1 MFLTRPLLSKF
12 SRIAT
17 NFVPI
22 CKNSVVEPLAL
33 AAIQTDGS
41 FRKNISRTA
50 IILDS
55 IQGEET
61 LVNTYFTHANS
72 HESEWCSVLNGLEFS
87 LKKKQLAVTLEN
99 DNQGVI
105 QSLITQSP
113 PKSLYWPYYDAIFEL
128 MNEFDWVS
136 MRWIPRERNKADRL
150 FRI

>member
-1 MFLTRPLLSKF
+1 MFSTRPLFSKV

-17 NFVPI
+17 LIPI
-22 CKNSVVEPLAL
+22 CKNSIVEPLAL

-41 FRKNISRTA
+41 FRKISRTA
-50 IILDS
+50 VLLDT
-55 IQGEET
+55 IQGEQFT

-72 HESEWCSVLNGLEFS
+72 YESEWCSVLNGLEFA
-87 LKKKQLAVTLEN
+87 LKKKQTAVTLEN

-105 QSLITQSP
+105 QSLITQTP
-113 PKSLYWPYYDAIFEL
+113 PKTFWNYYDDIYDL
-128 MNEFDWVS
+128 MDEFDWVS

>member
-1 MFLTRPLLSKF
+1 MFSRTTPLF
-12 SRIAT
+12 SRIVT
-17 NFVPI
+17 KLVPI

-41 FRKNISRTA
+41 FRKISRTA
-50 IILDS
+50 VLLDT
-55 IQGEET
+55 IQGEQFT

-72 HESEWCSVLNGLEFS
+72 YESEWCSVLNGLEFA
-87 LKKKQLAVTLEN
+87 LKKKQTAVTLEN

-105 QSLITQSP
+105 QSLITQTP
-113 PKSLYWPYYDAIFEL
+113 PKTFWNYYDDIYDL
-128 MNEFDWVS
+128 MDEFDWVS

>member
-1 MFLTRPLLSKF
+1 MFSRTTPLF

-17 NFVPI
+17 TFVPL

-41 FRKNISRTA
+41 FKRLSRTA
-50 IILDS
+50 VILDT
-55 IQGEET
+55 IQGEQFT

-87 LKKKQLAVTLEN
+87 LKKNQKAVTLEN
-99 DNQGVI
+99 DNQGI
-105 QSLITQSP
+105 IKSLITQTP
-113 PKSLYWPYYDAIFEL
+113 PKVLCSYYHAIYDL
-128 MNEFDWVS
+128 MNEFEWVS
-136 MRWIPRERNKADRL
+136 MRWIPREQNKADKL

>member
-1 MFLTRPLLSKF
+1 MFSRTKPLFSKI

-17 NFVPI
+17 LIPI
-22 CKNSVVEPLAL
+22 CKNSVVEPFAL

-50 IILDS
+50 IILDTV
-55 IQGEET
+55 QGEQFT

-72 HESEWCSVLNGLEFS
+72 YESEWCSVLNGLEFA
-87 LKKKQLAVTLEN
+87 LKKKQTAVTLEN

-105 QSLITQSP
+105 KSLITQTP
-113 PKSLYWPYYDAIFEL
+113 PKVFWRYYDSIHEL
-128 MNEFDWVS
+128 LETFKWVS
-136 MRWIPRERNKADRL
+136 VRWIPREQNKADRL

>member
-1 MFLTRPLLSKF
+1 MFSTRPLFKF

-17 NFVPI
+17 TFVPI

-33 AAIQTDGS
+33 AAVQTDGS
-41 FRKNISRTA
+41 FKRLSRTA
-50 IILDS
+50 VILETV
-55 IQGEET
+55 QGEQFT

-87 LKKKQLAVTLEN
+87 LKKNQKAVTLEN

-105 QSLITQSP
+105 QSLLTQSP
-113 PKSLYWPYYDAIFEL
+113 PRPLYWPYYDSIHEL
-128 MNEFDWVS
+128 MTEFDWVS

>member
-1 MFLTRPLLSKF
+1 MFSTRPLF
-12 SRIAT
+12 SRIVT
-17 NFVPI
+17 LIPI

-41 FRKNISRTA
+41 FRKISRTA
-50 IILDS
+50 VLLDT
-55 IQGEET
+55 IQGEQFT

-72 HESEWCSVLNGLEFS
+72 YESEWCSVLNGLEFA
-87 LKKKQLAVTLEN
+87 LKKKQTAVTLEN

-105 QSLITQSP
+105 QSLITQTP
-113 PKSLYWPYYDAIFEL
+113 PKTFWNYYDDIYDL
-128 MNEFDWVS
+128 MDEFDWVS

>member
-1 MFLTRPLLSKF
+1 MFSRTTPLF
-12 SRIAT
+12 SRIVT
-17 NFVPI
+17 LIPI

-41 FRKNISRTA
+41 FRKISRTA
-50 IILDS
+50 VLLDT
-55 IQGEET
+55 IQGEQFT

-72 HESEWCSVLNGLEFS
+72 YESEWCSVLNGLEFA
-87 LKKKQLAVTLEN
+87 LKKKQTAVTLEN

-105 QSLITQSP
+105 QSLITQTP
-113 PKSLYWPYYDAIFEL
+113 PKTFWNYYDDIYDL
-128 MNEFDWVS
+128 MDEFDWVS

>member
-1 MFLTRPLLSKF
+1 MFSTRPLLSKF
-12 SRIAT
+12 SRMGT
-17 NFVPI
+17 FVPI
-22 CKNSVVEPLAL
+22 CKNSIVEPLAL

-50 IILDS
+50 VILDS
-55 IQGEET
+55 IQGEQFT
-61 LVNTYFTHANS
+61 LVNTYFTHDNS

-105 QSLITQSP
+105 QSLITQTP
-113 PKSLYWPYYDAIFEL
+113 PRSLYWPYYDAIFEL

>member
-1 MFLTRPLLSKF
+1 MFSRTTPLF

-17 NFVPI
+17 TFVPL

-41 FRKNISRTA
+41 FKRLSRTA
-50 IILDS
+50 VILDT
-55 IQGEET
+55 IQGEQFT

-87 LKKKQLAVTLEN
+87 LKKNQKAVTLEN
-99 DNQGVI
+99 DNQGI
-105 QSLITQSP
+105 IKSLITQTP
-113 PKSLYWPYYDAIFEL
+113 PKVLCSYYHAIYNL

-136 MRWIPRERNKADRL
+136 MRWIPREQNKADKL

>member
-1 MFLTRPLLSKF
+1 MFSRTTPLF

-17 NFVPI
+17 TFVPI

-33 AAIQTDGS
+33 AAVQTDGS

-50 IILDS
+50 VILDS
-55 IQGEET
+55 IQGEQFT

-87 LKKKQLAVTLEN
+87 LKKNQKAVTLEN

-113 PKSLYWPYYDAIFEL
+113 PRLLWPYYDSIYEL
-128 MNEFDWVS
+128 MTEFDWVS
-136 MRWIPRERNKADRL
+136 VRWIPREQNKADRL

>member
-1 MFLTRPLLSKF
+1 MFSRTTPLF
-12 SRIAT
+12 SRIVT
-17 NFVPI
+17 NLVPI

-41 FRKNISRTA
+41 FRKISRTA
-50 IILDS
+50 VLLDT
-55 IQGEET
+55 IQGEQFT

-72 HESEWCSVLNGLEFS
+72 YESEWCSVLNGLEFA
-87 LKKKQLAVTLEN
+87 LKKKQTAVTLEN

-105 QSLITQSP
+105 QSLITQTP
-113 PKSLYWPYYDAIFEL
+113 PKTFWNYYDDIYDL
-128 MNEFDWVS
+128 MDEFDWVS

>member
-1 MFLTRPLLSKF
+1 MFSRTTPLF
-12 SRIAT
+12 SRIVT
-17 NFVPI
+17 NLVPI

-50 IILDS
+50 VILDT
-55 IQGEET
+55 IQGEQFT

-72 HESEWCSVLNGLEFS
+72 YESEWCSVLNGLEFA
-87 LKKKQLAVTLEN
+87 LKKKQTAVTLEN

-105 QSLITQSP
+105 QSLITQTP
-113 PKSLYWPYYDAIFEL
+113 PKTFWNYYDDIYDL
-128 MNEFDWVS
+128 MDEFDWVS

>member
-1 MFLTRPLLSKF
+1 MFSRTTPLF

-17 NFVPI
+17 TLVPI

-50 IILDS
+50 IILDTV
-55 IQGEET
+55 QGEQFT

-72 HESEWCSVLNGLEFS
+72 YESEWCSVLNGLEFA
-87 LKKKQLAVTLEN
+87 LKKKQTAVTLEN

-105 QSLITQSP
+105 QSLITQTP
-113 PKSLYWPYYDAIFEL
+113 PKVFWSYYDSIYDL
-128 MNEFDWVS
+128 MDGFDWVS

>member
-1 MFLTRPLLSKF
+1 MFSRTTPLF

-17 NFVPI
+17 TFVPI
-22 CKNSVVEPLAL
+22 LKNSVVEPLAL

-50 IILDS
+50 VILETV
-55 IQGEET
+55 QGEQFT

-87 LKKKQLAVTLEN
+87 LKKNQKAVTLEN
-99 DNQGVI
+99 DNHGVI
-105 QSLITQSP
+105 QSLITQRP
-113 PKSLYWPYYDAIFEL
+113 PRLLWPYYDSIYEL
-128 MNEFDWVS
+128 MTEFDWVS
-136 MRWIPRERNKADRL
+136 VRWIPREQNKADRL

>member
-1 MFLTRPLLSKF
+1 MFSRTTPLF

-17 NFVPI
+17 NLVPI

-50 IILDS
+50 IILDTV
-55 IQGEET
+55 QGEQFT

-72 HESEWCSVLNGLEFS
+72 HESEWCSVLNGLEFA
-87 LKKKQLAVTLEN
+87 LKKKQTAVTLEN

-105 QSLITQSP
+105 HSLITQTP
-113 PKSLYWPYYDAIFEL
+113 PKVFWSYYDSIYDL
-128 MNEFDWVS
+128 MDGFDWVS

>member
-12 SRIAT
+12 SRMGT
-17 NFVPI
+17 FVPI

-50 IILDS
+50 VILDS